1 MARAHANPPLAKRLT
16 AKGFLAQNHA
26 TFLIL
31 LIDQLVLTRENNSL
45 IFLTTDSVCAGLMP
59 YRVNRV
65 LPQASTRS
73 TVITLVIW
81 LSVSPNYC
89 WDVKTLDCMQTAHI
103 YFWRQLLKS
112 DQRAIWKSESSE
124 EERKWDWGRG
134 SGELATYAA
143 CEAWFTSSSVNF
155 KSQKTFF
162 LQSIKAFFG
171 VFSAFII
178 HGCWSRDISCWNS
191 IAS

>member
-89 WDVKTLDCMQTAHI
+89 WDMKTLDCMQTAHI
-103 YFWRQLLKS
+103 
-112 DQRAIWKSESSE
+112 
-124 EERKWDWGRG
+124 
-134 SGELATYAA
+134 
-143 CEAWFTSSSVNF
+143 
-155 KSQKTFF
+155 FF
-162 LQSIKAFFG
+162 LAPAIKVRSTCDLKVWIERGGKEMRLGPRIRRTRYLRRLRGVIHFFLREFQEPENIFFAVYKSLLWRLFG
-171 VFSAFII
+171 I
-178 HGCWSRDISCWNS
+178 HHTWMLITRHFVLK
-191 IAS
+191 

>member
-124 EERKWDWGRG
+124 GGKEMRLGPRIRRTRYLRRLRG
-134 SGELATYAA
+134 
-143 CEAWFTSSSVNF
+143 VIH
-155 KSQKTFF
+155 FF
-162 LQSIKAFFG
+162 LREFQEPENIFFAVYKSLLWRLFG
-171 VFSAFII
+171 I
-178 HGCWSRDISCWNS
+178 HHTWMLITRHFVLK
-191 IAS
+191 

>member
-103 YFWRQLLKS
+103 
-112 DQRAIWKSESSE
+112 
-124 EERKWDWGRG
+124 
-134 SGELATYAA
+134 
-143 CEAWFTSSSVNF
+143 
-155 KSQKTFF
+155 FF
-162 LQSIKAFFG
+162 LAPAIKVRSTRDLKVWIERGRKGNETGAEDPANSLLTPPARRDSLLPPWISRARKHFFC
-171 VFSAFII
+171 SL
-178 HGCWSRDISCWNS
+178 
-191 IAS
+191 